1 MVSAG
6 GGERPLRLFLA
17 CDLPPEALSVVQH
30 WQATWLRPHTDV
42 RVVGSLH
49 ITLAFLGDLPE
60 ATVDDIAAALRPV
73 GFAAFQAGFEGPLFL
88 PERGAKHVVALR
100 LSDPS
105 GELARLQVMA
115 SDALR
120 TTGLYKA
127 SRRPWLGHV
136 TVARFRRP
144 GHPFPLQNVTIQP
157 FGVDRMVL
165 YSSLLDRGGAVHT
178 PLAAFTA
185 S

>member
-1 MVSAG
+1 VSAG

-17 CDLPPEALSVVQH
+17 CDLPPEALSAVQH
-30 WQATWLRPHTDV
+30 WQNVWLRPHADV
-42 RVVGSLH
+42 RVVGALH

-60 ATVDDIAAALRPV
+60 ATVDDIVAVLRPV
-73 GFAAFQAGFEGPLFL
+73 AFTPFASGFEGPLFL

-105 GELARLQVMA
+105 GELARLQTMT
-115 SDALR
+115 SEALR
-120 TTGLYKA
+120 DTGLYKP
-127 SRRPWLGHV
+127 SRRPWLGHI

-144 GHPFPLQNVTIQP
+144 GHPFSLQNVTIPP
-157 FGVDRMVL
+157 FGVNRMVL
-165 YSSLLDRGGAVHT
+165 YSSLLERTGAVHT